1 MIPRIIRSTLMACAA
16 VLCAL
21 GLPIA
26 ANADTL
32 SASASALDGQPLI
45 FNFTFS
51 DPTNSGGMDSWSVYA
66 TWAGTTL
73 NGNDSSDYAVI
84 PGVTEARVIGV
95 PAGTANAT
103 YTMTISDT
111 GWNDLDG
118 DSWTFNYS
126 GTYILWDDLKD
137 KSVGSGALQVQGTLA
152 DTPEPSTIELWMIAA
167 SVLFAARFRRQ
178 TQP

>member
-1 MIPRIIRSTLMACAA
+1 
-16 VLCAL
+16 
-21 GLPIA
+21 
-26 ANADTL
+26 
-32 SASASALDGQPLI
+32 
-45 FNFTFS
+45 
-51 DPTNSGGMDSWSVYA
+51 
-66 TWAGTTL
+66 
-73 NGNDSSDYAVI
+73 
-84 PGVTEARVIGV
+84 
-95 PAGTANAT
+95 
-103 YTMTISDT
+103 MTISDT